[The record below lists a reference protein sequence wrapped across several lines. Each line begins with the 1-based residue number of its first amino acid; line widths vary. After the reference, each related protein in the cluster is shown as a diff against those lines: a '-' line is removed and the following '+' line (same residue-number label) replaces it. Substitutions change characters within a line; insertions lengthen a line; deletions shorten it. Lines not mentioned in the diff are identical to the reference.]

1 MEDLGIELGARGLP
15 PNLEPLFNLS
25 RDLRWTWRLSIRALF
40 SSLDPALWSTVR
52 GNPAAFLRRLPDD
65 RLRAAAADPEFL
77 ASLYGI
83 ASDLALDDAAAPL
96 HPGIRDLALRKV
108 RIAYF
113 SAEFG
118 VTEALPI
125 YAGGLGV
132 LAGDVLKSASDL
144 GVPMVG
150 VGLFYREGYFRQ
162 KLDGNGWQGEENP
175 PLDPAELPLALPSMP
190 EGERP
195 TVALELGD
203 RTVQLLIR
211 VARVGRVPLLLLDA
225 DLPEN
230 HTDDRAVT
238 ARLYAGDQEMRIRQE
253 VTLGIGGLRALRR
266 LGIASTIRHINEGHA
281 AFVVLERIREL
292 VSAEGLSLAEARD
305 AASAGTIFTT
315 HTPVPAGIDRFP
327 LSLVER
333 YLSGVARDCGVTV
346 EELMK
351 LGREVPEREGEP
363 FSMAVLALRHA
374 AFANGVS
381 QLHAKVSRRLWHD
394 LLPELADVDVRIA
407 SITNGVHRATWT
419 DPEIAMLRLADDPG
433 PEARVAFWN
442 THERLRDRLVSFCRE
457 RLVSWK
463 RETGAPEEAIEAA
476 GRALDPRALTIGFA
490 RRFASYKRATLVFS
504 DPERL
509 KRLLDS
515 RPIQLVFAGKAH
527 PQDDPGKEILQSVV
541 KLAESADFRSRVV
554 FLPEYDMGI
563 ARALVAGCDVWLN
576 NPIRPHEASG
586 TSGMKAAMNGGLN
599 LSVLDGWWDEA
610 PYEEAGFVIGGPTD
624 EHVGEDAAAAL
635 YEALEEKVV
644 PLFFDRDDGGMPW
657 RWIEKMVFSATRLAR
672 QFSSDRMVTE
682 YLELCYLPAAERG
695 TTGNGAR
702 SRQLAGS
709 HPQAGGR

>member
-1 MEDLGIELGARGLP
+1 MEDFAMDLGARALP
-15 PNLEPLFNLS
+15 PNLEPLLALS

-40 SSLDPALWSTVR
+40 SSLDPELWSSVR
-52 GNPAAFLRRLPDD
+52 GNPAAFLSRVPPE
-65 RLRAAAADPEFL
+65 RLRAAAADPAFL

-83 ASDLALDDAAAPL
+83 ASDLALDDAAEPL
-96 HPGIRDLALRKV
+96 HPGIRGLAARKV

-162 KLDGNGWQGEENP
+162 RLEGDGWQREANP
-175 PLDPAELPLALPSMP
+175 PLDPAELPLALPATP
-190 EGERP
+190 DGGPP
-195 TVALELGD
+195 TVGLELGD

-230 HTDDRAVT
+230 HPEDRAVT
-238 ARLYAGDQEMRIRQE
+238 ARLYSGDQEMRIRQE

-292 VSAEGLSLAEARD
+292 ISAEGLTLAEARD
-305 AASAGTIFTT
+305 AASAGTVFTT

-327 LSLVER
+327 LPLVER

-346 EELMK
+346 EDLMS
-351 LGREVPEREGEP
+351 LGREVPDRAGEP

-381 QLHAKVSRRLWHD
+381 QLHAKVSRRLWLD

-419 DPEIAMLRLADDPG
+419 DPEIAMLRLPDDPA
-433 PEARVAFWN
+433 PAERIALWR
-442 THERLRDRLVSFCRE
+442 THERLRERLVSFCRE
-457 RLVSWK
+457 RLVQWK
-463 RETGAPEEAIEAA
+463 RDTGASEDAVETA
-476 GRALDPRALTIGFA
+476 GRALDPHALTIGFA

-509 KRLLDS
+509 KRLLDA

-527 PQDDPGKEILQSVV
+527 PQDDPGKEILRSVV
-541 KLAESADFRSRVV
+541 RLAESAEFRGRVV
-554 FLPEYDMGI
+554 FLPEYHMGI

-586 TSGMKAAMNGGLN
+586 TSGMKSAMNGGLN

-644 PLFFDRDDGGMPW
+644 PLFFDRDENGIPW
-657 RWIEKMVFSATRLAR
+657 RWLEKMVFSATKIAR

-682 YLELCYLPAAERG
+682 YLELCYLPAAERVAAANG
-695 TTGNGAR
+695 TR
-702 SRQLAGS
+702 SRQLVGS
-709 HPQAGGR
+709 PSEGSR

>member
-1 MEDLGIELGARGLP
+1 MDLGARALP
-15 PNLEPLFNLS
+15 PNLEPLFALS
-25 RDLRWTWRLSIRALF
+25 RDLRWTWRPSIRALF
-40 SSLDPALWSTVR
+40 SSLDPALWSAVR
-52 GNPAAFLRRLPDD
+52 GNPAAFLARLPPE
-65 RLRAAAADPEFL
+65 RLSAAAADPTFL

-83 ASDLALDDAAAPL
+83 ASDLALDDAAEPL
-96 HPGIRDLALRKV
+96 HPGIRGLAARKV

-162 KLDGNGWQGEENP
+162 RLAGDGWQNEENP
-175 PLDPAELPLALPSMP
+175 PLDPAELPLALPSTP
-190 EGERP
+190 AGERP

-203 RTVQLLIR
+203 RTVHLLIR
-211 VARVGRVPLLLLDA
+211 VARVGRVPLYLLDA

-230 HTDDRAVT
+230 HPEDRAVT
-238 ARLYAGDQEMRIRQE
+238 ARLYSGDQEMRIRQE

-292 VSAEGLSLAEARD
+292 VSTEGLTLAEARD

-327 LSLVER
+327 MPLVER

-351 LGREVPEREGEP
+351 LGREVPDREGEP

-374 AFANGVS
+374 SFANGVS
-381 QLHAKVSRRLWHD
+381 QLHAKVSRRLWLD

-419 DPEIAMLRLADDPG
+419 DPEIAMLRLPDEPDAG
-433 PEARVAFWN
+433 ERVAFWR
-442 THERLRDRLVSFCRE
+442 THERLRERLVSFCRE
-457 RLVSWK
+457 RLVQWK
-463 RETGAPEEAIEAA
+463 RETGASEEEVEAA

-509 KRLLDS
+509 KRVLDS

-527 PQDDPGKEILQSVV
+527 PQDDPGKEILRSVV
-541 KLAESADFRSRVV
+541 RLAESAEFRGRVV

-586 TSGMKAAMNGGLN
+586 TSGMKSAMNGGLN

-624 EHVGEDAAAAL
+624 ELVGEGAAAAL
-635 YEALEEKVV
+635 YEALEERVV
-644 PLFFDRDDGGMPW
+644 PLFFERDDAGVPW

-682 YLELCYLPAAERG
+682 YLELCYLPAAERVAG
-695 TTGNGAR
+695 GNGTR
-702 SRQLAGS
+702 SRQLVGS
-709 HPQAGGR
+709 LHEGTGAR